1 MWRLIVVTF
10 AFLGWSFWYLSGGSD
25 YAPREGSLQYA
36 AKVEETRLNQQ
47 NALAAARGH
56 VARPDAGATK
66 INPKLLAGIEQTAK
80 VTLASAGTTAPLGDR
95 AKRKTLLLNAS
106 AEPVQ
111 GAGVATVSA
120 DPDKIARL
128 VAAAEVGLHNPAAT
142 ARVQKASAI
151 SNDGRDVRKVRSN
164 RVNLRQGPG
173 TDFGVAGKLGRG
185 DLVEVIA
192 DNGDG
197 WVKLKVEDSGEI
209 AWMADFLLAPAD

>member
-25 YAPREGSLQYA
+25 YVPHEGSLQYA

-47 NALAAARGH
+47 NALAAARDQ

-66 INPKLLAGIEQTAK
+66 ISPKLLAGIDQSAT
-80 VTLASAGTTAPLGDR
+80 VTLASASATAPMTDSAKRQTLTLNADR
-95 AKRKTLLLNAS
+95 A
-106 AEPVQ
+106 VQ
-111 GAGVATVSA
+111 GAGVMTVSA
-120 DPDKIARL
+120 DPEKIALL
-128 VAAAEVGLHNPAAT
+128 VAAAEVGMQNPAAT
-142 ARVQKASAI
+142 AHVQKVRAKS
-151 SNDGRDVRKVRSN
+151 SDGRDVRKVRSN

-173 TDFGVAGKLGRG
+173 TDYGVAGKLGRG

-209 AWMADFLLAPAD
+209 AWVADFLLAPAD

>member
-47 NALAAARGH
+47 AALAAARDQ

-66 INPKLLAGIEQTAK
+66 ISPKLLSGMDQSAT
-80 VTLASAGTTAPLGDR
+80 VTLASATTTAPLSDS
-95 AKRKTLLLNAS
+95 AKRKTLTLNSDRA
-106 AEPVQ
+106 VQ
-111 GAGVATVSA
+111 DAGVMTVSA
-120 DPDKIARL
+120 DPEKIALL
-128 VAAAEVGLHNPAAT
+128 VAAAEVGMQNPAA
-142 ARVQKASAI
+142 AAHVQKASAKAA
-151 SNDGRDVRKVRSN
+151 DGRDVRKVRSN
-164 RVNLRQGPG
+164 RVNLREGPG
-173 TDFGVAGKLGRG
+173 TDYGVAGKLGRG

-197 WVKLKVEDSGEI
+197 WVKLEVVDSGEI
-209 AWMADFLLAPAD
+209 AWVADFLLAPAN